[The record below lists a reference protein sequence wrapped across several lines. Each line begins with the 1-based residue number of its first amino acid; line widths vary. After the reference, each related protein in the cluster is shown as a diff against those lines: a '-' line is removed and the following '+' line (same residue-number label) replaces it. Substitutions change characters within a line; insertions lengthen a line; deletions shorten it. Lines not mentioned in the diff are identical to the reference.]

1 MFTKKNA
8 VKKTGN
14 LTDAALKQAM
24 DAVTDQGMKVR
35 AASRTFGIP
44 TSSLRDHLYGRVMGR
59 KRGTKTMLSQKEEES
74 YLIIV
79 LRCKILATH

>member
-1 MFTKKNA
+1 
-8 VKKTGN
+8 
-14 LTDAALKQAM
+14 M
-24 DAVTDQGMKVR
+24 DAITDHGMKVKIV
-35 AASRTFGIP
+35 AQTDGIP
-44 TSSLRDHLYGRVMGR
+44 MSSLRDHLYGRVMGR